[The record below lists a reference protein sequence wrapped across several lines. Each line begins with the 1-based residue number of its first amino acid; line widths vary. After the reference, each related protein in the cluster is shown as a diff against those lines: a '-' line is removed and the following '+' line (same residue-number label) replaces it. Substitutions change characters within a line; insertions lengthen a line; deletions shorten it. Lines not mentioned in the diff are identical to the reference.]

1 MNKQKKMKNQKSD
14 FTCFIL
20 CAKWCG
26 VLAKANHFYPEAW
39 FQFLTTLC
47 QKFAILRIRYNVSD

>member
-47 QKFAILRIRYNVSD
+47 QKLRF